1 MCIRDSWYALHIWE
15 HYAFTGDRKYL
26 EKQAYPL
33 MKEICHFW
41 EDHLKELGAGGE
53 GFKTNGKDPSEEEKK
68 DLADV
73 KAGTLVAPNGWSP
86 EHGPREDGVMHDQQ
100 LIAELFSNTIK
111 AARILGK
118 DAAWAK
124 SLEGKLKR
132 LAGNKIGKEGNLQE
146 WMIDRIPKTD
156 HRHTSHLFAVFPGN
170 QISKLKTPKLAEA
183 ARLSLE
189 WRGTTGDSRRSWTWP
204 WRTALWARLGEG
216 NKAHEMVQGLL
227 KFNTLP
233 NMLTTHPPMQM
244 DGNFGIVGGICEML
258 VQSHAGGLDIMPSP
272 VEAWPEGSVK
282 GLKARGNVTVDFS
295 WKDGKVSNV
304 KLYSAQPKVLPVRVN
319 GKMTR
324 MKTLP
329 LKSGTESSPS
339 AAR

>member
-1 MCIRDSWYALHIWE
+1 M
-15 HYAFTGDRKYL
+15 TGRIFNNRYQIT
-26 EKQAYPL
+26 ERIGIGG
-33 MKEICHFW
+33 M
-41 EDHLKELGAGGE
+41 GE
-53 GFKTNGKDPSEEEKK
+53 GD
-68 DLADV
+68 
-73 KAGTLVAPNGWSP
+73 
-86 EHGPREDGVMHDQQ
+86 
-100 LIAELFSNTIK
+100 
-111 AARILGK
+111 
-118 DAAWAK
+118 
-124 SLEGKLKR
+124 
-132 LAGNKIGKEGNLQE
+132 
-146 WMIDRIPKTD
+146 
-156 HRHTSHLFAVFPGN
+156 
-170 QISKLKTPKLAEA
+170 
-183 ARLSLE
+183 
-189 WRGTTGDSRRSWTWP
+189 
-204 WRTALWARLGEG
+204 
-216 NKAHEMVQGLL
+216 KAHEMVQGLL

-329 LKSGTESSPS
+329 LKSEAESSQP

>member
-1 MCIRDSWYALHIWE
+1 MH
-15 HYAFTGDRKYL
+15 FTGDRKYL

-170 QISKLKTPKLAEA
+170 QISKLKTP
-183 ARLSLE
+183 
-189 WRGTTGDSRRSWTWP
+189 
-204 WRTALWARLGEG
+204 
-216 NKAHEMVQGLL
+216 Q
-227 KFNTLP
+227 
-233 NMLTTHPPMQM
+233 
-244 DGNFGIVGGICEML
+244 
-258 VQSHAGGLDIMPSP
+258 AGGKPP
-272 VEAWPEGSVK
+272 AFP
-282 GLKARGNVTVDFS
+282 
-295 WKDGKVSNV
+295 
-304 KLYSAQPKVLPVRVN
+304 
-319 GKMTR
+319 
-324 MKTLP
+324 
-329 LKSGTESSPS
+329 
-339 AAR
+339 

>member
-1 MCIRDSWYALHIWE
+1 
-15 HYAFTGDRKYL
+15 
-26 EKQAYPL
+26 
-33 MKEICHFW
+33 
-41 EDHLKELGAGGE
+41 
-53 GFKTNGKDPSEEEKK
+53 
-68 DLADV
+68 
-73 KAGTLVAPNGWSP
+73 
-86 EHGPREDGVMHDQQ
+86 
-100 LIAELFSNTIK
+100 
-111 AARILGK
+111 
-118 DAAWAK
+118 
-124 SLEGKLKR
+124 
-132 LAGNKIGKEGNLQE
+132 
-146 WMIDRIPKTD
+146 MIDRIPKTD

-304 KLYSAQPKVLPVRVN
+304 KLYSAQPKVLPVRFN
-319 GKMTR
+319 GKMIR

-329 LKSGTESSPS
+329 LKSGAESSQP